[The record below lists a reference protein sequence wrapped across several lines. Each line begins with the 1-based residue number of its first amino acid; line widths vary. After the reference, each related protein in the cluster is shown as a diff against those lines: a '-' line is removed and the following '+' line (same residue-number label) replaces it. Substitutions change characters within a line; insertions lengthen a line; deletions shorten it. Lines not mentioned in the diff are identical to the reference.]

1 MYRNLRNAFQCLKQS
16 VDRKLNDLKSIR
28 FFIKEFIIC
37 YSGNRKIFTNLAESL
52 IDLFRFRV
60 LTDTDGGEMR
70 TLTPASSCIAIK

>member
-1 MYRNLRNAFQCLKQS
+1 MTLRVLYFLGHN
-16 VDRKLNDLKSIR
+16 
-28 FFIKEFIIC
+28 IKEFIIY
-37 YSGNRKIFTNLAESL
+37 YSSSRKIFTNLAESL